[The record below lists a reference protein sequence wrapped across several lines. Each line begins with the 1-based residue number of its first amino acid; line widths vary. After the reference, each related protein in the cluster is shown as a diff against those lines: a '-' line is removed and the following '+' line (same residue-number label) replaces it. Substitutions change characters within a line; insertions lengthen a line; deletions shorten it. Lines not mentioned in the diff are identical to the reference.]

1 MIMRTTNF
9 TIAGI
14 LLLLDAGNNA
24 VDADIMN
31 THNHDRFEN
40 TIRQD
45 ERQRRVQQNNNRAVD
60 NGSARAGRNN
70 NQGWQNNDSAVYTV
84 TDEDVITDINPAIEI
99 RAQQADAR
107 AEKRRQGDN
116 NGARQNKEPRTE
128 RRKRADAGNDDA
140 HTNDM
145 DTNDK
150 QDTSD
155 NQKEGNS
162 QTSTNGSRQ
171 QPKKNENGND
181 VQIDAEKKNDSGNK
195 LSQKEKKAKNKVSF
209 K

>member
-1 MIMRTTNF
+1 MIMIMRTTNF

-14 LLLLDAGNNA
+14 LLLDAGINA
-24 VDADIMN
+24 VDVDIMN

-40 TIRQD
+40 AISQD
-45 ERQRRVQQNNNRAVD
+45 ERQRRIQQNNRAVD
-60 NGSARAGRNN
+60 DSSAHSGR

-84 TDEDVITDINPAIEI
+84 TDEDVITDINPAVEI
-99 RAQQADAR
+99 RAQRADAR

-116 NGARQNKEPRTE
+116 NGAGQDKEPRTD
-128 RRKRADAGNDDA
+128 RRKRADAGNDA
-140 HTNDM
+140 HTNDV

-150 QDTSD
+150 QDTSG
-155 NQKEGNS
+155 NRKERNS
-162 QTSTNGSRQ
+162 QTNTNGGKQ
-171 QPKKNENGND
+171 QPKKNENGNN

-209 K
+209 T

>member
-1 MIMRTTNF
+1 MIMIMRTTNF

-14 LLLLDAGNNA
+14 LLLDAGINA
-24 VDADIMN
+24 VDVDIMN

-40 TIRQD
+40 TISQD
-45 ERQRRVQQNNNRAVD
+45 ERQRRIQQNNRAVD
-60 NGSARAGRNN
+60 DSSVHSGR

-84 TDEDVITDINPAIEI
+84 TDEDVITDINPAVEI
-99 RAQQADAR
+99 RAQRADAR

-116 NGARQNKEPRTE
+116 NGAGQDKEPRTE
-128 RRKRADAGNDDA
+128 RRKRADAGNDA
-140 HTNDM
+140 HTNDV

-150 QDTSD
+150 QDTSG
-155 NQKEGNS
+155 NRKERNS
-162 QTSTNGSRQ
+162 QTNTNGGKQ
-171 QPKKNENGND
+171 QPKKNENGNN

-209 K
+209 T

>member
-14 LLLLDAGNNA
+14 LLLDAGINA
-24 VDADIMN
+24 VDVDIMN

-40 TIRQD
+40 AISQD
-45 ERQRRVQQNNNRAVD
+45 ERQRRIQQNNREVN
-60 NGSARAGRNN
+60 NGSARAGRN

-84 TDEDVITDINPAIEI
+84 TDEDVITDINPAVEI
-99 RAQQADAR
+99 RAQRADAR

-116 NGARQNKEPRTE
+116 NGAGQDKEPRTD
-128 RRKRADAGNDDA
+128 RRKRADAGNDA
-140 HTNDM
+140 HTNDV

-150 QDTSD
+150 QDTSG
-155 NQKEGNS
+155 NRKERNS
-162 QTSTNGSRQ
+162 QTNTNGGKQ
-171 QPKKNENGND
+171 QPKKNENGNN

-209 K
+209 T

>member
-1 MIMRTTNF
+1 MIMRTANF
-9 TIAGI
+9 LAGI
-14 LLLLDAGNNA
+14 LLLLASGNNA

-45 ERQRRVQQNNNRAVD
+45 ERQRRIQQNNREVN
-60 NGSARAGRNN
+60 NGSARAGRN

-84 TDEDVITDINPAIEI
+84 TDEDVITDINPAVEI
-99 RAQQADAR
+99 RAQRADAR

-116 NGARQNKEPRTE
+116 NGAGQDKEPRTD
-128 RRKRADAGNDDA
+128 RRKRADAGNDA
-140 HTNDM
+140 HTNDV

-150 QDTSD
+150 QDTSG
-155 NQKEGNS
+155 NRKERNS
-162 QTSTNGSRQ
+162 QTNTNGGKQ
-171 QPKKNENGND
+171 QPKKNENGNN

-209 K
+209 T

>member
-1 MIMRTTNF
+1 MRTTNF

-14 LLLLDAGNNA
+14 LLLDAGINA
-24 VDADIMN
+24 VDVDIMN

-40 TIRQD
+40 AISQD
-45 ERQRRVQQNNNRAVD
+45 ERQRRIQQNNRAVD
-60 NGSARAGRNN
+60 DSSAHSGR

-84 TDEDVITDINPAIEI
+84 TDEDVITDINPAVEI
-99 RAQQADAR
+99 RAQRADAR

-116 NGARQNKEPRTE
+116 NGAGQDKEPRTD
-128 RRKRADAGNDDA
+128 RRKRADAGNDA
-140 HTNDM
+140 HTNDV

-150 QDTSD
+150 QDTSG
-155 NQKEGNS
+155 NRKERNS
-162 QTSTNGSRQ
+162 QTNTNGGKQ
-171 QPKKNENGND
+171 QPKKNENGNN

-209 K
+209 T

>member
-14 LLLLDAGNNA
+14 LLLLASGNNA

-45 ERQRRVQQNNNRAVD
+45 ERQRRMQLQNNRAVD
-60 NGSARAGRNN
+60 NSSAHSGR

-84 TDEDVITDINPAIEI
+84 TDEDVITDMNPAVEI
-99 RAQQADAR
+99 RAQRADAR

-116 NGARQNKEPRTE
+116 NNGARQNDEPRTE

-140 HTNDM
+140 HTNDV

-150 QDTSD
+150 QDTSG
-155 NQKEGNS
+155 NRKERNS
-162 QTSTNGSRQ
+162 QTSTNGGKQ
-171 QPKKNENGND
+171 QPKKNENGNN
-181 VQIDAEKKNDSGNK
+181 VQVDAEKKNNSGNK

-209 K
+209 T